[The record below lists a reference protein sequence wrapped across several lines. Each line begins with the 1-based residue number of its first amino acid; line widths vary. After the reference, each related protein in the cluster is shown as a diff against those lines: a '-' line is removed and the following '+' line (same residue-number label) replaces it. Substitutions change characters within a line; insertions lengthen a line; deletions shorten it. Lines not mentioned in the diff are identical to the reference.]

1 MTFTSTLNS
10 LIGRHKLLIVVSR
23 LISILSNNLS
33 KIFVAVESSCVTLT
47 IESNEL
53 IIRHLLCV
61 L

>member
-1 MTFTSTLNS
+1 MAFTSTLNS

-47 IESNEL
+47 IESNEF
-53 IIRHLLCV
+53 IVRHLLCV